1 MKFCKASLFLALLVA
16 VCLPAIA
23 QAQIHVNIPF
33 NFFAAGKSLPAGHYQ
48 VERLFDGNFAAWR
61 LVNDDGQATVV
72 LTNSV
77 QSLKTEHPPS
87 LVFRNTGTTYS
98 LIQIWTTEHFGRD
111 LPLREK
117 VKTTLIAETDKYVVI
132 EAESLR

>member
-1 MKFCKASLFLALLVA
+1 MKFCKISLFLALLVA
-16 VCLPAIA
+16 VCFPAVA
-23 QAQIHVNIPF
+23 RAQIQLNIPF

-48 VERLFDGNFAAWR
+48 VERVLDGNEVWR
-61 LVNDDGQATVV
+61 IFNNRGQTMLF

-77 QSLKTEHPPS
+77 LSLKTAHRPS
-87 LVFRNTGTTYS
+87 LVFRNAGTTYS
-98 LIQIWTTEHFGRD
+98 LVQIWPTTHSGRD

-132 EAESLR
+132 EAE

>member
-16 VCLPAIA
+16 VCLPALA
-23 QAQIHVNIPF
+23 QDQIQLNVPF
-33 NFFAAGKSLPAGHYQ
+33 NFFAAGKSLSAGHYR
-48 VERLFDGNFAAWR
+48 VERLFDGDLAAWR
-61 LVNDDGQATVV
+61 LVNDKGEPTVV

-77 QSLKTEHPPS
+77 QSLRTAHRPS

-98 LIQIWTTEHFGRD
+98 LVQIWTTAHFGRD
-111 LPLREK
+111 LPLRET

-132 EAESLR
+132 EAE

>member
-1 MKFCKASLFLALLVA
+1 MKFCKVSLFLALFTA
-16 VCLPAIA
+16 VCLPAVA
-23 QAQIHVNIPF
+23 QDQIQLNVPF

-48 VERLFDGNFAAWR
+48 VERLFDGNMAAWR
-61 LVNDDGQATVV
+61 LVSDNGPATVV

-77 QSLKTEHPPS
+77 QSPKTEHPPS

-117 VKTTLIAETDKYVVI
+117 VKTTLIAETEKYVVI
-132 EAESLR
+132 EAK

>member
-1 MKFCKASLFLALLVA
+1 MKFCEVSLFLALLLA
-16 VCLPAIA
+16 VCFPALA
-23 QAQIHVNIPF
+23 QAQIHVNVPF
-33 NFFAAGKSLPAGHYQ
+33 DFLAAGKSLPAGQHQ
-48 VERLFDGNFAAWR
+48 VERLFDGNLAVWR
-61 LVNDDGQATVV
+61 LVNGDGRATLV

-98 LIQIWTTEHFGRD
+98 LVQIWTTAHLGRD

-132 EAESLR
+132 KAQ